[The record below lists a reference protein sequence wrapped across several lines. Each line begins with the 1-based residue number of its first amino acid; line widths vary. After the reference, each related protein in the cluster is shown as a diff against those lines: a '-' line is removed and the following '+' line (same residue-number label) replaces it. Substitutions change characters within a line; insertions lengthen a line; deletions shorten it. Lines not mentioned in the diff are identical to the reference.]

1 METKHLQHLFWRAGF
16 GIQPTQIRSL
26 QSLSRKA
33 VVKKLF
39 SDSKRHQDL
48 SIDLSEFS
56 HYNFATILKN
66 PKQLREFIE
75 KSRLKIRDFNVAWVA
90 RMATSNFVLRERM
103 TLFWANHFVCKD
115 NNILYVIQYN
125 NTLRKYALGDLKDF
139 TKAIS
144 KEPAMLKYLNNKQN
158 VKSSPN
164 ENFARELMEL
174 FTLGKGH
181 YTESDIKESARAFT
195 GYFHNFEGV
204 FRIRKRMHDYG
215 TKRFINYRGRLNGD
229 DIIDIIFEQKQCAK
243 FICQKIYTYFVND
256 KLNDEHVNQ
265 MVNVLYPKYKIDE
278 LMQFVFMQDWFY
290 DDANIG
296 TKIKS
301 PIEFVIGL
309 NNTVPMDFKKPRQ
322 LLGIQKVLGQTLLDP
337 PNVAGWKGGRSW
349 IDSNTILFRLRLPS
363 ILLNNSQISAKE
375 KGEFNDTMMG
385 MMSSK
390 GKSGSYF
397 EVVSDW
403 SAFREI
409 FKDVPIEELPDH
421 LILTEINQGTQKYLD
436 GLGKV
441 SKRHY
446 CIQLMSLP
454 EYQMC

>member
-1 METKHLQHLFWRAGF
+1 MQAKHLQHLYWRAGF
-16 GIQPTQIRSL
+16 GIQPNQV
-26 QSLSRKA
+26 QSMQSSSRKE
-33 VVKKLF
+33 VVKKIF
-39 SDSKRHQDL
+39 AESKKHENL
-48 SIDLSEFS
+48 SIDLSEFNR
-56 HYNFATILKN
+56 YDLATILKS

-75 KSRLKIRDFNVAWVA
+75 KSRLKILDYNVAWVKH
-90 RMATSNFVLRERM
+90 MASSRSVLRERM

-195 GYFHNFEGV
+195 GYFHNFEGD
-204 FRIRKRMHDYG
+204 FRIRKLMHDYG
-215 TKRFINYRGRLNGD
+215 IKRFMNYRGRLDGD
-229 DIIDIIFEQKQCAK
+229 DIIDIIFEQKQCAR

-290 DDANIG
+290 DEANIG
-296 TKIKS
+296 NKIKS
-301 PIEFVIGL
+301 PIDFVIGM
-309 NNTVPMDFKKPRQ
+309 NNSVPMDFKKPRQ
-322 LLGIQKVLGQTLLDP
+322 LLAIQKVLGQTLLDP
-337 PNVAGWKGGRSW
+337 PNVAGWKGGKSW

-363 ILLNNSQISAKE
+363 ILLNNSKISAKE
-375 KGEFNDTMMG
+375 KGDFNDSMMG
-385 MMSSK
+385 MMASK
-390 GKSGSYF
+390 GTSGGYF
-397 EVVSDW
+397 KVESDW
-403 SAFREI
+403 SSFERR
-409 FKDVPIEELPDH
+409 FKNVKIEELSDH
-421 LILTEINQGTQKYLD
+421 LIQTEINSGTQEYLD

-441 SKRHY
+441 SKRDY